1 MEQTWGTVSLKFC
14 RLTQSF
20 PTFHLSCHDL
30 TQSPSLKTSK
40 HLHLAV
46 LHPAAANNLWGLLAQ
61 CMGSKS
67 TSAWK
72 RLFVGTSLLRR
83 WLRVKLLNLL
93 GPGGALLVPP
103 AMRRLQELHLLT
115 TPQRRNLQQRGRR
128 GQTPSAWFLR
138 NVYLYLVGM
147 RIYCWALLGSKQFM
161 CADFCTWLKL
171 FGSLLTYLG
180 QFYFFFNYHVT
191 QSKKKSLLSCLYQKC
206 LQPSELS
213 Q

>member
-1 MEQTWGTVSLKFC
+1 
-14 RLTQSF
+14 
-20 PTFHLSCHDL
+20 
-30 TQSPSLKTSK
+30 
-40 HLHLAV
+40 
-46 LHPAAANNLWGLLAQ
+46 
-61 CMGSKS
+61 MGSKS

-138 NVYLYLVGM
+138 NVYLYFVGM

-191 QSKKKSLLSCLYQKC
+191 QSKKKNPCWAVSIRSVSNLLRFPSKTSMRNTIMPFLVSISFSSCR
-206 LQPSELS
+206 
-213 Q
+213 